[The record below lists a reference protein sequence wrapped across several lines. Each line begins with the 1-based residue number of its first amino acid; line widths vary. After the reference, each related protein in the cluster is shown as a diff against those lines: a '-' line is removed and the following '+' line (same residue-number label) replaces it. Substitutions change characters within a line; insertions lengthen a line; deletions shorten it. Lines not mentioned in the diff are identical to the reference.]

1 MTALSSSIGA
11 DDPLAAIS
19 QTEPVEAHG
28 LDVEAVDAAAWDGL
42 AAQFRDVIHEQT
54 ECFNGAR
61 WRQEQLRR
69 LVFSLNGAV
78 VGAVIARIIT
88 IPLTGTALAVV
99 RWGPLWRKFGEP
111 DQPAILG
118 RIYAAMVEQLAK
130 REGHFLVVFPRSDP
144 EVSAVEMNQLAQT
157 GFVAGQ
163 PTEAPERYFVNV
175 DLSEEEVRKSLG
187 QKWRYNLKKAEKN
200 SLTTTFVE
208 GEAGLGQ
215 FLDLYRDML
224 DRKQFLDL
232 SPVDT
237 LDSLMTAED
246 PALRPKIFIVSEND
260 TPVAGAVIDCSGE
273 RAVYLYGATN
283 DRALPLKAG
292 YVLHWEVA
300 KHLAEQSQIKWYD
313 LGGGASGDCSLH
325 QFKRGFVGKTGVI
338 SDVPP
343 IHFYA
348 GSKWADI
355 VGRAVL
361 FGLELKDRV
370 QKTIH
375 RVTRARS

>member
-1 MTALSSSIGA
+1 MTALSGSIGA
-11 DDPLAAIS
+11 DDPINAIS
-19 QTEPVEAHG
+19 QAEPVEAHG
-28 LDVEAVDAAAWDGL
+28 LDVELVDAAAWDEL
-42 AAQFRDVIHEQT
+42 VAQFRDVIHEQT

-69 LVFSLNGAV
+69 LAFSLNGTV
-78 VGAVIARIIT
+78 VGAVVARIIT

-111 DQPAILG
+111 DQPATLG
-118 RIYAAMVEQLAK
+118 RIYAAMVEQLAE
-130 REGHFLVVFPRSDP
+130 REGHFLVVFPRSDA
-144 EVSAVEMNQLAQT
+144 EVSAVEVDQLARA

-175 DLSEEEVRKSLG
+175 AMSAEEVRKSLS
-187 QKWRYNLKKAEKN
+187 QKWRYNLKKAEKKG
-200 SLTTTFVE
+200 LAATFVE

-215 FLDLYRDML
+215 FLELYRDML
-224 DRKQFLDL
+224 ERKQFLDL

-237 LDSLMTAED
+237 LDSLMAAED
-246 PALRPKIFIVSEND
+246 QTLRPKILIVSEND
-260 TPVAGAVIDCSGE
+260 VPVAGAVIDCSGE

-300 KHLAEQSQIKWYD
+300 KHLAEQPQVKWYD

-338 SDVPP
+338 SDVPSL
-343 IHFYA
+343 HFYA
-348 GSKWADI
+348 GSTWANM
-355 VGRAVL
+355 VGRTVL
-361 FGLELKDRV
+361 LGLELKDRLL
-370 QKTIH
+370 KTIH
-375 RVTRARS
+375 RVARSRA